1 MCVKLA
7 IPGVDKQLMGL
18 ARCLRTTPV
27 LALIIMIALLLLPRS
42 SPANSDGWF
51 SKSRVQLG
59 ITYSIFSGAAEHS
72 LAGNSQAFGAQLSAE
87 RGADMLAFVG
97 RVRADFGSGSLPFN
111 DGGTSRTLSFSHYAV
126 DFGVGLKLFPIP
138 SGRGFPVRPYISG
151 LGEVGIASLKFNTSS
166 LTALES
172 SYSSIAL
179 GYTLSAGVQMGPS
192 KDKSGG
198 WNFFTEIALR
208 RATADLAGDSSFNLN
223 CIKLVGGVGW

>member
-1 MCVKLA
+1 MITL
-7 IPGVDKQLMGL
+7 
-18 ARCLRTTPV
+18 V
-27 LALIIMIALLLLPRS
+27 LCPRAS
-42 SPANSDGWF
+42 QAYSDGWF
-51 SKSRVQLG
+51 SESRVQLG
-59 ITYSIFSGAAEHS
+59 LTYSIFSGAPEHS

-87 RGADMLAFVG
+87 RGADLLAFVG

-111 DGGTSRTLSFSHYAV
+111 DGGTSRTLSFSHYGV

-151 LGEVGIASLKFNTSS
+151 LGEAGIASLKFNTSN

-192 KDKSGG
+192 KDTSDG
-198 WNFFTEIALR
+198 WSFFAEVALR
-208 RATADLAGDSSFNLN
+208 RAKANLAGDSAFDLN
-223 CIKLVGGVGW
+223 CIKIVGGIGW